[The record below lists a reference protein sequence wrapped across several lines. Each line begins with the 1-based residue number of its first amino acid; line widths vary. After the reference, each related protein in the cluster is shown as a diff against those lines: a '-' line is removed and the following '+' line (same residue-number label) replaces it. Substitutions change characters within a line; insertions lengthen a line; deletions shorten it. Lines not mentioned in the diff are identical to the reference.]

1 MFASDLFLLRRKI
14 RKEIEPK
21 IWKEFWEWLDTVGAS
36 DGSRLGR
43 AVNYTL
49 NQKPAL
55 MNNLENDLIPISNN
69 FAENCARPY
78 AVGRKNFLFHN
89 CPEILFDMSK
99 LTRQR
104 DIDAFGIN
112 VSIQLVEVGRDAIT
126 LYIRLKEE
134 RYEALIRDLAV
145 KLQETLD
152 YCRDVAANRSDLRIT
167 QKTIFVHPCGRSG
180 G

>member
-1 MFASDLFLLRRKI
+1 MTI
-14 RKEIEPK
+14 
-21 IWKEFWEWLDTVGAS
+21 
-36 DGSRLGR
+36 
-43 AVNYTL
+43 
-49 NQKPAL
+49 
-55 MNNLENDLIPISNN
+55 
-69 FAENCARPY
+69 
-78 AVGRKNFLFHN
+78 
-89 CPEILFDMSK
+89 SK

-112 VSIQLVEVGRDAIT
+112 VSIRLVEVGRDAIT

-167 QKTIFVHPCGRSG
+167 QKTILVHPCGRSG